1 MTSVPVG
8 YGNHGSMLHGWERH
22 EWTMWPNFCRFHIF
36 CMILAILAVVVLIH
50 NVRQLEHLDHST
62 VSGLNWIT
70 EPGGQQSSSRT
81 TKIASKLYCGYEH
94 QILSKRERA
103 EEEFLLAAIQWPKPP
118 EDKIPFVRSTDPAH
132 SDFVILNHQARLKV
146 GDQLE
151 VLVRMKDFQG
161 KPKKYGG
168 DYLQAR
174 IHSPV
179 LKAGATGRVVDY
191 QNGFYKVFFILLWPG
206 EVKVSVSL
214 VHPSE
219 GIQVLRRL
227 REEKPDRV
235 YFKSLFRSGRNSETT
250 VCNVCLPGDLPV
262 CNFTDLYTGE
272 PWFCYKPRKLPCASR
287 ISHAKGGYQK
297 GLLTAAENLFFQNDV
312 NIKMPVFSSG
322 PDSVTVKPLRFTD
335 FSHLKRDSVLS
346 HQYKYEES
354 GNLERQAPDVFP
366 SGYYY
371 EDQWRPRTQWI
382 HHFNNSV
389 DVTRCLQGKVIYLF
403 GDSTIRQWFE
413 YLTAFVPDLVEFNLG
428 SPKNVGPFMSV
439 DLKHSVL
446 LKFRCHGP
454 PIRFTTVFTSEL
466 RYIANELN
474 GIVGGRNTV
483 IAITIWSHFSTFP
496 LEVYIRRLRNIRR
509 SIVRLL
515 DRSPKT
521 VVVIRTANVQE
532 LGPEVSLFN
541 SDWYSFQL
549 DTIMRKMFSGIAVFF
564 VDAWEM
570 SLAHYLPHNLHPED
584 VIVKNQIDAFLSFV
598 CPLET

>member
-1 MTSVPVG
+1 
-8 YGNHGSMLHGWERH
+8 
-22 EWTMWPNFCRFHIF
+22 MWRDSFRLQIF
-36 CMILAILAVVVLIH
+36 CLLMAILAIVVLVH
-50 NVRQLEHLDHST
+50 NFFQLEHLDDDT
-62 VSGLNWIT
+62 VSGSNWIT
-70 EPGGQQSSSRT
+70 ENNVQHSLSQT
-81 TKIASKLYCGYEH
+81 TKTTRKPYCGYKQ
-94 QILSKRERA
+94 QILSKREQA
-103 EEEFLLAAIQWPKPP
+103 EQESLLAAIKWPKPS
-118 EDKIPFVRSTDPAH
+118 DSKIAFVQSTDPAH
-132 SDFVILNHQARLKV
+132 SDFVILKPSRFFKV
-146 GDQLE
+146 GDRLE

-161 KPKKYGG
+161 KPKQYGG

-174 IHSPV
+174 IHAPL
-179 LKAGATGRVVDY
+179 LKAGATGRIVDCH
-191 QNGFYKVFFILLWPG
+191 NGLYKVFFTLLWPG

-219 GIQVLRRL
+219 AIQVLLRL
-227 REEKPDRV
+227 REERPDRV
-235 YFKSLFRSGRNSETT
+235 YFKSSFKSGRYSETT
-250 VCNVCLPGDLPV
+250 ECNVCLPGDLPV

-272 PWFCYKPRKLPCASR
+272 PWFCYKPRKLSCASR

-297 GLLTAAENLFFQNDV
+297 GLLTQEESLFFQSDV
-312 NIKMPVFSSG
+312 NIKRPILSSG
-322 PDSVTVKPLRFTD
+322 PDSVIVKPKAFTD
-335 FSHLKRDSVLS
+335 S
-346 HQYKYEES
+346 S
-354 GNLERQAPDVFP
+354 GMDRAEDPTASP

-371 EDQWRPRTQWI
+371 EDQWRSRTHWI
-382 HHFNNSV
+382 HHFNKS
-389 DVTRCLQGKVIYLF
+389 DDITKCLQGKVIHLF

-439 DLKHSVL
+439 DLKHNIL

-454 PIRFTTVFTSEL
+454 PIRFSTVFSSEL

-496 LEVYIRRLRNIRR
+496 VEVYIQRLRNIRR
-509 SIVRLL
+509 SIIQLL

-521 VVVIRTANVQE
+521 LIIIRTANVQE

-549 DTIMRKMFSGIAVFF
+549 DSVMRKMFSGIAVHF

-570 SLAHYLPHNLHPED
+570 SLAHYLPHNLHPKE
-584 VIVKNQIDAFLSFV
+584 VIVKNQIDAFLSYV
-598 CPLET
+598 CPLQI